1 MTVESPSLWISGLT
15 GICGVVVGALLCHFL
30 VRSSQRQQ
38 AILDLKRTEFRE
50 LLAAINGGFAQI
62 MALKTRPPLFRSDE
76 NDRMLIEA
84 EAGVTAA
91 IAGRI
96 FIANEI
102 AELNVMQ
109 RWATSARRFDA
120 TKDIVT
126 FGVDVSKLT
135 EDIRRTALTN
145 IGIE

>member
-1 MTVESPSLWISGLT
+1 MTVENPSVWISALT
-15 GICGVVVGALLCHFL
+15 GICGVVVGALLSHYL
-30 VRSSQRQQ
+30 ARSSRRQE

-62 MALKTRPPLFRSDE
+62 MALKTRPPFFRGVE

-84 EAGVTAA
+84 EAGVAAA

-96 FIANEI
+96 FIAKDI

-109 RWATSARRFDA
+109 RWSTSARRFDA

-135 EDIRRTALTN
+135 EDIRKVALTN
-145 IGIE
+145 MGFE